1 MLVELLM
8 MPFMLRALAAG
19 LLVGLVASFLGV
31 FVVQR
36 GMSFLGHGLAHSAFG
51 GLALGILLGVN
62 PIWSA
67 LPYTIAVALGIV
79 WVQQRT
85 RLKSDTAIGI
95 FFAMSM
101 ALGVIF
107 LALHEGYA
115 VDAMAWLF
123 GSILGIGRGD
133 LWLAGGLLAL
143 TLALAPRWGA
153 WAYATFDRELA
164 QADRVA
170 VRRDEYLLT
179 VLIAVAVVVA
189 SKLLGIV
196 LVASLLVVPAAAAR
210 LFSRTFAGM
219 TIGSL
224 LIGTGS
230 VAAGVV
236 ASGALNLPTGP
247 VIILI
252 QGLCFFAGVVVRR

>member
-1 MLVELLM
+1 MLELLT

-19 LLVGLVASFLGV
+19 LIIGLVASFYGV

-51 GLALGILLGVN
+51 GLALGILLGIN
-62 PIWSA
+62 PMWTAI
-67 LPYTIAVALGIV
+67 PFTIAVALGIV

-85 RLKSDTAIGI
+85 RVKSDTAIGI

-107 LALHEGYA
+107 LALHEGYS

-123 GSILGIGRGD
+123 GSILGIGKGD
-133 LWLAGGLLAL
+133 LWAAAGLLLLKLA
-143 TLALAPRWGA
+143 TLPRWGA

-170 VRRDEYLLT
+170 VKRDEYLLT
-179 VLIAVAVVVA
+179 ICIAITVVIA

-210 LFSRTFAGM
+210 LFSKTFAGM
-219 TIGSL
+219 TLGSL
-224 LIGTGS
+224 AIGTAS
-230 VAAGVV
+230 VAGGIL

-247 VIILI
+247 MIILI
-252 QGLCFFAGVVVRR
+252 QGLCFFAGAVVRR